1 MSNASFENMSKLEKE
16 YSKKLAESAKDVKNP
31 VVKVVMTAVA
41 QDSLKHSMIYDA
53 MTELLK
59 GERPL
64 IGEVELDRIASE
76 IEYHIRT
83 EEQMIRYLKETLE
96 RGVENKAIKF
106 LLETLLRDELYHHA
120 LLKKVL
126 EMIVRREAFT
136 ESDLWDLV
144 WKEATFHGTPGG

>member
-106 LLETLLRDELYHHA
+106 FLETLLRDELYHHA

>member
-1 MSNASFENMSKLEKE
+1 MSSEHIVYGERMSNASFENMSKLEKE

-83 EEQMIRYLKETLE
+83 EEQMIRYLEGNAGE
-96 RGVENKAIKF
+96 RG
-106 LLETLLRDELYHHA
+106 
-120 LLKKVL
+120 
-126 EMIVRREAFT
+126 
-136 ESDLWDLV
+136 
-144 WKEATFHGTPGG
+144 

>member
-1 MSNASFENMSKLEKE
+1 MSKLEKE

-106 LLETLLRDELYHHA
+106 FLETLLRDELYHHA